1 MSLVFSKNCSCKKEC
16 SEITYPLARTKLQK
30 IRPHQQWPC
39 TWRWTNELLWQ
50 WRKSVKIIGGD
61 ETEPTKVALI
71 KKRIVA

>member
-1 MSLVFSKNCSCKKEC
+1 MVSYKSKYLSKALLIFVIFTFFVQHIHCFYVMSFALK
-16 SEITYPLARTKLQK
+16 
-30 IRPHQQWPC
+30 RPNYSVYYC
-39 TWRWTNELLWQ
+39 Q